1 MPLKNKITALLLCFS
16 LLVCLCSCAQTKDP
30 EADQKTV
37 AYVDSMD
44 TFMTLTAYGSK
55 RAEAL
60 NAASAEIYRLNDLFS
75 IGVETS
81 EIAKVN
87 ADGHVTLSSETL
99 DVVKAALYVNE
110 MTGGCFDITVT
121 PLMELWGFTTGI
133 HHVPCKEEIDNELL
147 RTGLNKLNLDEG
159 TSSLSLDA
167 DAEID
172 LGGIAKGYTS
182 QRVMEIFKENGVKS
196 GIVSLGG
203 NVQCLGLKPDG
214 SRWKVAIRKPWASES
229 SYAAVLEVEDCAVI
243 SSGGYERYFE
253 DEATGKIYSHIL
265 DPKTGY
271 PVENDLDSVTIICN
285 DGTLADGLS
294 TSLFIMGLENAV
306 SFWKENSDLFELLL
320 ITKNNNIFAS
330 EGIEEYLK
338 TDMPLTIIK
347 K

>member
-1 MPLKNKITALLLCFS
+1 MPFKNKITALLLCVS
-16 LLVCLCSCAQTKDP
+16 LILCLCSCAQIKDP

-60 NAASAEIYRLNDLFS
+60 KAASDEIYRLNDLFS

-81 EIAKVN
+81 EIARVN
-87 ADGHVTLSSETL
+87 ADGHVTLSRETL
-99 DVVKAALYVNE
+99 DVVKAALKVNE

-133 HHVPCKEEIDNELL
+133 HHVPSKEEIDHELL
-147 RTGLNKLNLDEG
+147 RTGLDKLSLNE
-159 TSSLSLDA
+159 SSSSISLDA

-182 QRVMEIFKENGVKS
+182 QRVMEIFKENGVES

-229 SYAAVLEVEDCAVI
+229 SYAAVLEVDDCAVI

-253 DEATGKIYSHIL
+253 DESTGKIYSHIL

-271 PVENDLDSVTIICN
+271 PVESDLDSVSIICK

-294 TSLFIMGLENAV
+294 TSLYIMGLENAV
-306 SFWKENSDLFELLL
+306 SFWKENNDLFELIL
-320 ITKNNNIFAS
+320 IDKNSNIYAS
-330 EGIEEYLK
+330 KGLEKYIK
-338 TDMPLTIIK
+338 TDLPLIIIEK
-347 K
+347 